1 VSGETRGADRPVDK
15 MLILDFGSQST
26 QLIGRRIRQI
36 GVFSEIVPGDM
47 PLERMPLEGA
57 KGIILSGS
65 PSGVYEPGAPAVDRR
80 VYGLGL
86 PVLGICYG
94 LHRLSVDHGGEVRP
108 LGHKEYGRAR
118 VRLHGRTQLFSRLP
132 EDSFVS
138 WMSHGDTVTRAPDG
152 FRMVADSEGGLVAA
166 LADEVHRIWGV
177 QFHPEV
183 SHCEFGQEVLE
194 AFAVDICGAGRD
206 WTMELF
212 LRRESAALR
221 RLVGGRSVVLLI
233 SGGVDSSVVGAL
245 LLKSLDPAQVHMMY
259 IDTGLMRQGESE
271 EVMAGLRELGA
282 RNLYAVDAAD
292 AFYAGLAGIED
303 PEQKRRVIGDLFIR
317 VQEEQIDARG
327 VRGALLAQG
336 TLYTDMIE
344 SGRGVGNKAN
354 LIKTHHN
361 VRSPLVEEKRA
372 RGEIVEPL
380 SSLYKDE
387 VRELGLA
394 LGLKR
399 EVVFRHP
406 FPGPGLA
413 VRIVGEVTREKCDL
427 LRRADALFLA
437 ELRRRGLYEKIWQAF
452 CVLLPI
458 RSVGVS
464 GDMRRYGHVL
474 ALRAVASLDAIT
486 ADVFPFPAPDLLEIS
501 SLITNRIP
509 EIGRVVYDVSSKP
522 PATIEWE

>member
-1 VSGETRGADRPVDK
+1 MKAVSAAKAVDK
-15 MLILDFGSQST
+15 ILVLDFGSQST
-26 QLIGRRIRQI
+26 QLIGRRIRQL
-36 GVFSEIVPGDM
+36 GMYSEIVPGDTV
-47 PLERMPLEGA
+47 LEDLPLEGA

-65 PSGVYEPGAPAVDRR
+65 PSSVYDPDAPTVDRR

-94 LHRLSVDHGGEVRP
+94 LQRLSVDHGGEVRP
-108 LGHKEYGRAR
+108 LGHKEYGRTR
-118 VRLHGRTQLFSRLP
+118 VHLRERTALFARLP
-132 EDSFVS
+132 GDSFLS
-138 WMSHGDTVTRAPDG
+138 WMSHGDSVTRVPTG
-152 FRMVADSEGGLVAA
+152 FRVVAESEGGIAA
-166 LADEVHRIWGV
+166 AFADEAGKVWGV

-183 SHCEFGQEVLE
+183 SHCEFGQEILE
-194 AFAVDICGAGRD
+194 AFAVDICAASRE
-206 WTMELF
+206 WTMDLF
-212 LRRESAALR
+212 LRREGAALR
-221 RLVGGRSVVLLI
+221 EAVGRRSVVLLI

-245 LLKSLDPAQVHMMY
+245 LLKSLDPAQVHLMY

-271 EVMAGLRELGA
+271 EVVGWLRGMGA
-282 RNLYAVDAAD
+282 RNLHAVDAAD
-292 AFYAGLAGIED
+292 AFYRGLAGIED

-317 VQEEQIDARG
+317 VQEEQIDLRG

-336 TLYTDMIE
+336 TLYTDLVE
-344 SGRGVGNKAN
+344 SGRGVGRKAN

-372 RGEIVEPL
+372 RGEVLEPL
-380 SSLYKDE
+380 ASLYKDE

-394 LGLKR
+394 LGLPR
-399 EVVFRHP
+399 ELVFRHP

-413 VRIVGEVTREKCDL
+413 VRILGEVTPEKCDL
-427 LRRADALFLA
+427 LRRADALFIA
-437 ELRRRGLYEKIWQAF
+437 ELRRRGLYEKTWQAF

-464 GDMRRYGHVL
+464 GDSRRYGHVL

-486 ADVFPFPAPDLLEIS
+486 ADVFPFPAQDLLEIS
-501 SLITNRIP
+501 SLLTNRIP